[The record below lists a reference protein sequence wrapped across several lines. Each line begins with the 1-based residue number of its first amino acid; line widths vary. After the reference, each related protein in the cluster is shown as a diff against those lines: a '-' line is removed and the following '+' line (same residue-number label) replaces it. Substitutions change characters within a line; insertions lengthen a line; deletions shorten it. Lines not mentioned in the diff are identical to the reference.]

1 MAYSTIDK
9 QTLFFNTLLYTGDGA
24 STRSLTGVG
33 FQPDWIWIKD
43 RSTGHDHYCFQ
54 SPFTAY
60 KYGLEPS
67 DTSGERNPQL
77 GSFDS
82 DGFSFSSQ
90 DSFYNANSDNYVSW
104 NWKAGTT
111 SGLSGGTITP
121 SAYSF
126 NTTSGFGMY
135 VYTGTGSNAT
145 IPHGLGKIPHM
156 VFVKRI
162 DQDGNSWQVYHKNNG
177 ANQWMELD
185 NNTAQQSNTNRWN
198 GTAPT
203 SSVFYIGTDSDV
215 NANGGRYIAYV
226 FAEIP
231 GYSRIGAYK
240 GQAARG
246 GQTPFIYT
254 GFKPSWIMIK
264 KANGT
269 QNWRLF
275 DGVRDINNSCE
286 KQLKADTSDT
296 ESAGTAF
303 IDFLS
308 NGFKIKVGTDSIN
321 GSGGDYTFLCF
332 GQSIVGS
339 NNIPATAR

>member
-1 MAYSTIDK
+1 MAYTTITK
-9 QTLFFNTLLYTGDGA
+9 QETFFKTLLYTGNGA
-24 STRSLTGVG
+24 SSRSLTGVG

-43 RSTGHDHYCFQ
+43 RSTGHDHYSFQ
-54 SPFTAY
+54 SPFTT

-82 DGFSFSSQ
+82 DGFTFSSL
-90 DSFYNANSDNYVSW
+90 DSFYNSNSDNYVSW

-121 SAYSF
+121 TAYSF
-126 NTTSGFGMY
+126 NATSGFGMY
-135 VYTGTGSNAT
+135 VYNGTGSNAN
-145 IPHGLGKIPHM
+145 IAHGLGRVPHM
-156 VFVKRI
+156 VMVKRI

-185 NNTAQQSNTNRWN
+185 NSTAQQSNTNRWN

-203 SSVFYIGTDSDV
+203 SSIFYIGTDSDV
-215 NANGGRYIAYV
+215 NASGGRYIAYV
-226 FAEIP
+226 FAPIP
-231 GYSRIGAYK
+231 GYSRIGAYR
-240 GQAARG
+240 GQAGAG

-269 QNWRLF
+269 QNWRMF
-275 DGVRDINNSCE
+275 DSARDIDNPME
-286 KQLKADTSDT
+286 HQLKADTSDT
-296 ESAGTAF
+296 ESTGTSF
-303 IDFLS
+303 INFVS
-308 NGFKIKVGTDSIN
+308 NGFKILVSTDSIN
-321 GSGGDYTFLCF
+321 GNNGDYIYLCF
-332 GQSIVGS
+332 GQSVVGS
-339 NNIPATAR
+339 NNVPATAR